1 MVKSASVSG
10 VRGLAMSTDEA
21 GSDHSIPIV
30 TSTKLESRAGTVA
43 CSAKCDDGCS
53 IMMKSDSVVGV
64 PETTM
69 LRSR

>member
-1 MVKSASVSG
+1 
-10 VRGLAMSTDEA
+10 
-21 GSDHSIPIV
+21 
-30 TSTKLESRAGTVA
+30 LESRAGTVA

-53 IMMKSDSVVGV
+53 IIMKSDSVVGV